1 MVIICLKSADCS
13 NRKENWKNRTP
24 ERGERSRSKW
34 TSAVTFTL
42 EAFANSVNG
51 HKDENPFRTRKR
63 MLLEDGERKIY

>member
-24 ERGERSRSKW
+24 ERGECSRSKW

-51 HKDENPFRTRKR
+51 HKDENPFCTRER
-63 MLLEDGERKIY
+63 MLLEDRERKIY